1 MFYYLDP
8 KYMTTKSYIITNT
21 TMAPTMQR
29 KLSAS
34 KLNLL
39 CSKGEIVLIIE
50 GAVIKSPP
58 RDKMANESSYKKRW
72 MDLVI
77 DISSKC
83 LTIYGS

>member
-1 MFYYLDP
+1 
-8 KYMTTKSYIITNT
+8 MTTKSYIITNT